1 MAAKRKKTSKK
12 AINKTSKKSARKE
25 TGRGDGKTIEA
36 KPDQPAGPK
45 YVLVDFENVQP
56 RNLELLKEH
65 PFRVLVF
72 IGANQTKFP
81 RHFVVAMQA
90 LGEQA
95 DYVEIAGSGPN
106 ALDFHIAYYIGEL
119 AARDPDADFHI
130 ISKDRGFDPLI
141 RHLKGKKIR
150 VRREKDLAEIPDLR
164 IPDTTSRDE
173 QIDAIVKNLLQRGH
187 SRPRKVKTL
196 QNTINTLF
204 TKKLDQA
211 ELDAITDE
219 LRKRNLIVVKQN
231 NVSYRL
237 KR

>member
-1 MAAKRKKTSKK
+1 MVTKRKKTSKK
-12 AINKTSKKSARKE
+12 AIKKTADKPAASAPAKE
-25 TGRGDGKTIEA
+25 ARSS
-36 KPDQPAGPK
+36 GPK

-56 RNLELLKEH
+56 KNLELLKEH
-65 PFRVLVF
+65 PFKVLVF
-72 IGANQTKFP
+72 IGANQSKFP

-90 LGEQA
+90 LGQQA
-95 DYVEIAGSGPN
+95 RYIEIAGSGPN
-106 ALDFHIAYYIGEL
+106 ALDFHIAYYIGEF
-119 AARDPDADFHI
+119 AAKNPDAQFHI
-130 ISKDRGFDPLI
+130 VSRDRGFDPLI
-141 RHLKGKKIR
+141 RHLRGRNVR
-150 VRREKDLAEIPDLR
+150 VRRETDLAEIPELR

-173 QIDAIVKNLLQRGH
+173 QIEAIVRNLRQRGH

-211 ELDAITDE
+211 ELDAIIDE

>member
-1 MAAKRKKTSKK
+1 MAKKRKKTSK
-12 AINKTSKKSARKE
+12 TTKKEAAAPLAAKV
-25 TGRGDGKTIEA
+25 TGA
-36 KPDQPAGPK
+36 K
-45 YVLVDFENVQP
+45 YVFVDFENVQP

-119 AARDPDADFHI
+119 AAKEPDAHFHI

-141 RHLKGKKIR
+141 RHLKGKQVR
-150 VRREKDLAEIPDLR
+150 VRREKDLAEIPELR

-173 QIDAIVKNLLQRGH
+173 QIAAIVRNLRQRGH

-204 TKKLDQA
+204 TKKLEQK
-211 ELDAITDE
+211 ELDAIIDE
-219 LRKRNLIVVKQN
+219 LRKRNLIIVKQN